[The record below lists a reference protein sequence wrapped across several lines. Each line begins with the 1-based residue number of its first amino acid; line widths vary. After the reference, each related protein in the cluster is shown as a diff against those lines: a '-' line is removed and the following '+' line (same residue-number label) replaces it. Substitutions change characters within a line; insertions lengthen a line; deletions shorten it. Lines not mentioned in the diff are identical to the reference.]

1 MSEVILIVDDEFSN
15 YLVIKEYLS
24 AIGMVSVLAKN
35 GMEAIE
41 YVQSNLDIKMVFMD
55 LRMPQMDGFYAT
67 RLISAIRPGL
77 PVIAQTAYYYNN
89 IQEEIVSNG
98 FVDYLLKPFTED
110 QLLDV
115 VKRNM
120 PISIDVRV

>member
-1 MSEVILIVDDEFSN
+1 MSEVVLIVDDEFSN

-24 AIGMVSVLAKN
+24 STGLVTILAKD
-35 GMEAIE
+35 GIEAIE
-41 YVQSNLDIKMVFMD
+41 YVQSNVDIKLVFMD

-98 FVDYLLKPFTED
+98 FDGYLLKPFTEE
-110 QLLDV
+110 QLLEV
-115 VKRNM
+115 VKKFIPVPSEM
-120 PISIDVRV
+120 